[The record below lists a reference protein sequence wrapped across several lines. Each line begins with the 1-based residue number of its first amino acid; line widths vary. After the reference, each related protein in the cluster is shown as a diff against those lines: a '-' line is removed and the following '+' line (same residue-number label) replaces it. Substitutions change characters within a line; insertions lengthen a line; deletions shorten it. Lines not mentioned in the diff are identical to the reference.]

1 MRLCILIMR
10 HFLFLPG
17 RGVVRKLVAW
27 DLIRLALPRGDVVDV
42 HPVELL
48 EGTATTFND
57 AEVDDE
63 DTEEETAGEDVAV
76 GEVDLVCDEGSE
88 ESDEEVPEPVGGGG
102 QGHTLR
108 TVLGGEEL
116 GANRPNHGT
125 PCHGVAFFFFFPML
139 VS

>member
-10 HFLFLPG
+10 HLLLLPG
-17 RGVVRKLVAW
+17 RGVVCNLVARN
-27 DLIRLALPRGDVVDV
+27 LVRLALPRGNVVDV

-48 EGTATTFND
+48 EGAAASFND

-63 DTEEETAGEDVAV
+63 DAEEETASEDVAV
-76 GEVDLVCDEGSE
+76 GKVDFVGDEGGE
-88 ESDEEVPEPVGGGG
+88 ESDEEVPQPVGGGG

-116 GANRPNHGT
+116 SANRPDHGT
-125 PCHGVAFFFFFPML
+125 PGHRVTFFF
-139 VS
+139 SC